1 MGREYP
7 WDPKMN
13 AFGRWVTNVGG
24 GKYFI
29 RFEEVVDRAK
39 NKNKPTDEAF
49 AVLIGSRPNVN
60 KRKELLENMRYHEFF
75 VRKEL
80 QALGRV
86 IIPDGGADG
95 SVYDEPSLP
104 LRCKRY
110 AGKTV
115 ALYQTLKKTNVKVLV
130 KKRIYDNNG
139 DVLQDFDFF
148 HGKGFHIFPHIHVW
162 FKLGPNC
169 WFHSKPL
176 RYRAKETKR

>member
-1 MGREYP
+1 M
-7 WDPKMN
+7 
-13 AFGRWVTNVGG
+13 
-24 GKYFI
+24 
-29 RFEEVVDRAK
+29 
-39 NKNKPTDEAF
+39 
-49 AVLIGSRPNVN
+49 
-60 KRKELLENMRYHEFF
+60 
-75 VRKEL
+75 RKEL

-86 IIPDGGADG
+86 IIPDGGTDE

-104 LRCKRY
+104 LHSKRY

-115 ALYQTLKKTNVKVLV
+115 ALYQTLEKTNVKVLV

-148 HGKGFHIFPHIHVW
+148 HGKGFHIFPHILVW
-162 FKLGPNC
+162 FKLGPNY

>member
-1 MGREYP
+1 MGPQDERVRALGNERGRRE
-7 WDPKMN
+7 
-13 AFGRWVTNVGG
+13 
-24 GKYFI
+24 I
-29 RFEEVVDRAK
+29 LHCFEEVVDRAK

-80 QALGRV
+80 QARGRV
-86 IIPDGGADG
+86 IIPDGGADE

-176 RYRAKETKR
+176 RYRVKETKR